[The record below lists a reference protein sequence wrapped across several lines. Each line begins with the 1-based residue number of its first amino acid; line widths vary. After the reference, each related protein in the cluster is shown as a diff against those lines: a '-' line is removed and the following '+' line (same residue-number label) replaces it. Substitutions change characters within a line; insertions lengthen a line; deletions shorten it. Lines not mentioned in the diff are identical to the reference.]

1 MELKEYFDILIKRLK
16 LIIIITLCST
26 ILSSLV
32 SVFLIK
38 PTYKADISVIINQS
52 KSESSPS
59 SQTYNDI
66 MMYQKMVKTY
76 AEFAKSRVVAEH
88 VIKSLNLDLKVGQL
102 QSMLTVT
109 PKGDTEFLNLSITA
123 LEPKLA
129 QDITNQY
136 AKSLKAVSNDVK
148 KVDNVQLLDEA
159 LLPQGKAS
167 PRVSLNIAIAFFLGL
182 MVSVG
187 LSFLLEYL
195 DNTVKSKEDI
205 ERLSDIPVIGLLPF
219 DDTLASGRGQ
229 QLVTYTN
236 PKSSTSEA
244 YRTLRT
250 NIQFS
255 SLDTEITSLVFTSTK
270 PGEGKSTII
279 SNIAITMAQSGK
291 KVLLLDCD
299 LRKPTIH
306 KKFGAS
312 NSKGLTNILLK
323 DKKYEECV
331 IVTKQENLHV
341 VPSGP
346 IPPNPSEL
354 LGSNKFKILLRHL
367 SSIYDVILIDAP
379 PILIVTDA
387 QVLSSVCDGTVLLT
401 SYGETEKEALMEGKS
416 LLTKVNSNILGVVLN
431 KIPEGGKGSYYN
443 QYYSHGYG
451 NQYGDDDEATDNEA
465 I

>member
-1 MELKEYFDILIKRLK
+1 MELKEYFHILVKRLK
-16 LIIIITLCST
+16 LIIIITLCFT
-26 ILSSLV
+26 IVSGLI

-52 KSESSPS
+52 KGENVPNA
-59 SQTYNDI
+59 QTYNDI

-76 AEFAKSRVVAEH
+76 AEFAKSRLVAED
-88 VIKSLNLDLKVGQL
+88 VIENLKLDMKVGQL

-123 LEPKLA
+123 LDPKLA

-136 AKSLKAVSNDVK
+136 AKSLKTVSTQVK
-148 KVDNVQLLDEA
+148 KVDNVQFLDEA

-195 DNTVKSKEDI
+195 DNTLKSKEDI
-205 ERLSDIPVIGLLPF
+205 ERISELPVIGLLPF
-219 DDTLASGRGQ
+219 DETLASGKAQ
-229 QLVTYTN
+229 QLITYTN
-236 PKSSTSEA
+236 PKSNTSEA

-255 SLDTEITSLVFTSTK
+255 SLDRDLRTLVVTSTK
-270 PGEGKSTII
+270 PGEGKSTIT
-279 SNIAITMAQSGK
+279 SNMAIAMAQSGK

-306 KKFGAS
+306 KKFGVTNA
-312 NSKGLTNILLK
+312 KGLTNVLLK
-323 DKKYEECV
+323 DKKFEDCV
-331 IVTKQENLHV
+331 LITKQENLHV
-341 VPSGP
+341 VTSGP

-354 LGSNKFKILLRHL
+354 LGSNKFKILLKHL
-367 SSIYDVILIDAP
+367 SSIYDVILVDAP
-379 PILIVTDA
+379 PALIVTDA
-387 QVLSSVCDGTVLLT
+387 QILSSVCDGTVLLT
-401 SYGETEKEALMEGKS
+401 SYGETEKEALLEGKS
-416 LLTKVNSNILGVVLN
+416 LLTKVNSNILGIILN
-431 KIPEGGKGSYYN
+431 KIPEGGKGSYYGT
-443 QYYSHGYG
+443 YYSSGYG
-451 NQYGDDDEATDNEA
+451 NDEDIDEVEA